1 MMRNTVRD
9 LNYCFSDVGVPSEE
23 LRASL
28 LHRRHL
34 LLLWDV
40 LYSIPGALF
49 TQVCPHPVTSCTG
62 KTELS
67 KL

>member
-1 MMRNTVRD
+1 MRD
-9 LNYCFSDVGVPSEE
+9 LNYCFSEVGVPSEE

-28 LHRRHL
+28 LNCRHL
-34 LLLWDV
+34 ELLWDM

-49 TQVCPHPVTSCTG
+49 TQVCLHPVTTHTG